1 MKRKIL
7 AYAVLSA
14 LISVPSVGLCA
25 ESNTVTTVTTTVTT
39 VEQVQAPATENVAAV
54 PSRANIVE
62 TNVAPVAEVKENGN
76 EKTVAE
82 AVEKEAAKV
91 PDKEV
96 PEFQRVQLKEA
107 NLSSEELASA
117 AGNREAIVELMKKNA
132 VALVIASLKNP
143 NFDYASDFSEL
154 VSKYSEYVI
163 DVNVADK
170 DGVTAKIDV
179 RSAMLNAI
187 VQAKRIPKKV
197 KEIKPVLVEQ
207 KPINAVPSNGP
218 ATVVPAP
225 VQETANA
232 PVQPV
237 EPVEPE
243 VVDNQQNTENNDAV
257 QSSVE
262 KKSTS
267 PTGRDDVSAENA
279 ERRHKWAMGY
289 NV

>member
-7 AYAVLSA
+7 AYAVLST
-14 LISVPSVGLCA
+14 LISVPSMGLCA

-39 VEQVQAPATENVAAV
+39 VEQVQAPVAENVAAV

-117 AGNREAIVELMKKNA
+117 AGNKEAIVELMKKNA

-143 NFDYASDFSEL
+143 NFDYTSDFSEL

-163 DVNVADK
+163 DVNVVDK
-170 DGVTAKIDV
+170 DGITAKIDV

-207 KPINAVPSNGP
+207 KPINAVPSNGA
-218 ATVVPAP
+218 ATAVTAP
-225 VQETANA
+225 VQETTNT

-237 EPVEPE
+237 EQE

-257 QSSVE
+257 QSTVE
-262 KKSTS
+262 KNPTS
-267 PTGRDDVSAENA
+267 PTGRDDVSAENV

-289 NV
+289 SV